1 MPSELP
7 QIFDSSNSYL
17 NGYPKYVEAEASLS
31 GDTFEYTV
39 PLEFFNNAMGGQYN
53 VDPLS
58 FEIEIGDYN
67 NQNLLDNL
75 TIIDNTIEL
84 QEGHY
89 FNADN
94 SDATEG
100 FEIIL
105 NDAQGNQ
112 VFYSFDN
119 DGNVILANDHRPEI
133 ASFTP
138 LAIDENSTANTIIY
152 DFDATDGDAN
162 ATLIYS
168 LSGVDA
174 SYFDINENT
183 GEVTLLVATDFETQ
197 PVYNFDVIVSDGKYS
212 DTQSVVLNVNDIN
225 EWEITDTNDLRWFDV
240 ASGVDIILN
249 QSDYQLLAHLKLMR
263 MVILQVMHRMTLSLQ
278 TMSMLYNYRMVIW

>member
-1 MPSELP
+1 NVIRSAIIQINSEMGYDANPSTLDWNAPFNEENWNNNWSVNNGYKP
-7 QIFDSSNSYL
+7 TYQEITQKVNSY
-17 NGYPKYVEAEASLS
+17 YDAF
-31 GDTFEYTV
+31 TFT
-39 PLEFFNNAMGGQYN
+39 
-53 VDPLS
+53 
-58 FEIEIGDYN
+58 
-67 NQNLLDNL
+67 
-75 TIIDNTIEL
+75 DNTIE
-84 QEGHY
+84 
-89 FNADN
+89 FNAGEPV
-94 SDATEG
+94 SSVSRDATEG

-119 DGNVILANDHRPEI
+119 DGNIVLANDHRPEI

-138 LAIDENSTANTIIY
+138 LTIDENSTANTIIY

-240 ASGVDIILN
+240 ASGV
-249 QSDYQLLAHLKLMR
+249 
-263 MVILQVMHRMTLSLQ
+263 
-278 TMSMLYNYRMVIW
+278 

>member
-1 MPSELP
+1 M
-7 QIFDSSNSYL
+7 
-17 NGYPKYVEAEASLS
+17 
-31 GDTFEYTV
+31 
-39 PLEFFNNAMGGQYN
+39 
-53 VDPLS
+53 
-58 FEIEIGDYN
+58 
-67 NQNLLDNL
+67 
-75 TIIDNTIEL
+75 II
-84 QEGHY
+84 

-119 DGNVILANDHRPEI
+119 NGNIVLANDYRPEI

-138 LAIDENSTANTIIY
+138 LTIDENSTANSIIY

-249 QSDYQLLAHLKLMR
+249 QSDYPIGPPQFDGDGNFTGYASNDTQSPDDVNVIQLSNGNLAAVWSVDVWKELADGSWSDTSVSDVFYRVFNPTDGSFITDEIRLTDNEQSD
-263 MVILQVMHRMTLSLQ
+263 VIQEVNLVRPDLSTISYQLEC
-278 TMSMLYNYRMVIW
+278 